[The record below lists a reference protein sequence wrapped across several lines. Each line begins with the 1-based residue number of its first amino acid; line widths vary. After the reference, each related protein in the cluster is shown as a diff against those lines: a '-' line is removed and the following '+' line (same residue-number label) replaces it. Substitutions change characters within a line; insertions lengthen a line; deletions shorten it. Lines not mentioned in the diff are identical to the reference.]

1 MNDEFEIGSAVGRR
15 GFFKAGAALG
25 LAGLALPA
33 LSKAALAAGEGKE
46 YVFLSC
52 VTQVPFWVDHRKAL
66 DDVQKVLGVKTSFTG
81 PLDFDTAAQARQLD
95 ELVARQPAG
104 ILIFPGDA
112 DALRPGIQR
121 ATEAGIPIATIIG
134 DVPDS
139 GRVVNLGISSFEAG
153 RVGGEMLAKAVGG
166 KGKVLMGTFP
176 APAVLER
183 VEGYKALFKEKYPGI
198 EVVDV
203 VNDKADPS
211 YAPTAYAQAL
221 QAHPD
226 VLGIGGTDGDSG
238 KGAAIAVREAG
249 LTGKVKIVAMDRND
263 DMLPFIEDGTIEGAV
278 AQKSYAEAFL
288 AVHLLHWLNTDT
300 MKVVPDR
307 KAAKIN
313 PLPEKIVTGVMPI
326 TKDNVAQFK
335 HT

>member
-1 MNDEFEIGSAVGRR
+1 MTHPIELGRR
-15 GFFKAGAALG
+15 DILKAGSGTAAALT
-25 LAGLALPA
+25 LATMTLP
-33 LSKAALAAGEGKE
+33 SFSGEALAQGAGKE
-46 YVFLSC
+46 YVFLSI

-66 DDVQKVLGVKTSFTG
+66 EDVQGRLQVKTSFTG

-112 DALRPGIQR
+112 DAMRPGIQR
-121 ATEAGIPIATIIG
+121 ATQAGIPVATIIG

-139 GRVVNLGISSFEAG
+139 GRSIYLGISSYDAG
-153 RVGGEMLAKAVGG
+153 RVGGEMLAQAIGS
-166 KGKVLMGTFP
+166 KGKVLLGTFP

-183 VEGYKALFKEKYPGI
+183 VEGYKALFKEKYPEI
-198 EVVDV
+198 EVAEV

-226 VLGIGGTDGDSG
+226 VVGIGGTDGDSG

-249 LTGKVKIVAMDRND
+249 LQGKVKIVAMDRND
-263 DMLPFIEDGTIEGAV
+263 DMLSFIEDGTIVGAV

-288 AVHLLHWLNTDT
+288 AVHLLHWLNTDA
-300 MKVVPDR
+300 MKVVPDWR
-307 KAAKIN
+307 AAGVN
-313 PLPEKIVTGVMPI
+313 PLPEKVVTGVMPI
-326 TKDNVAQFK
+326 NRDNVVQFK
-335 HT
+335 HS